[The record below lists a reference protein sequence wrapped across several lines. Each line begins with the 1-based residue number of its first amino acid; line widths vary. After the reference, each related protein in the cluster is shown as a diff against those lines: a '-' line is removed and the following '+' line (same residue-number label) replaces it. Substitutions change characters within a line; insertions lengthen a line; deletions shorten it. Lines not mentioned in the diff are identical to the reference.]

1 MKIKNSITKVKNH
14 TVHQII
20 DISRKIPVN
29 EFEQAFE
36 IAMVFR
42 DQKKVHIPQG
52 GFFYPFWQMVAAL
65 WCGGYIAGVQT
76 ERDRQNRTKVDS
88 KSI

>member
-1 MKIKNSITKVKNH
+1 MKVKNL

-20 DISRKIPVN
+20 DISRKIPAN
-29 EFEQAFE
+29 EFEQALE

-42 DQKKVHIPQG
+42 DKKQVLIPQG
-52 GFFYPFWQMVAAL
+52 GFFYPFWQMVAAI
-65 WCGGYIAGVQT
+65 WCGGYMAGVQV
-76 ERDRQNRTKVDS
+76 ERDRQKRTKADS